1 MTVEVDEDEGVD
13 FAFAAWREEGRW
25 QVARLADRATASVSD
40 LIAALR
46 QLPGE
51 GGTLGFVAVADEFFL
66 MMRVLRDGSART
78 FVSDLNAAY
87 DWSLAEEAAELAGVE
102 VPEDDDELDEPEPA
116 GDFEILTDFGFDAA
130 ELDVLCSDDE
140 LFPDEQVTSIAG
152 RLGFGDLV
160 EALLDEGVL

>member
-1 MTVEVDEDEGVD
+1 MTAEIAEDEGVD

-25 QVARLADRATASVSD
+25 QVARLAERATESVSD

-51 GGTLGFVAVADEFFL
+51 GGTLGFVAVADEFFV
-66 MMRVLRDGSART
+66 MIRVLRDGTART

-87 DWSLAEEAAELAGVE
+87 DWPLAEEAAEVAGVE
-102 VPEDDDELDEPEPA
+102 VPEDDEDLDEPEPA

-130 ELDVLCSDDE
+130 ELDVLCSDED
-140 LFPDEQVTSIAG
+140 LFPDEQVTSIAS

-160 EALLDEGVL
+160 EALLDGDAL